1 MTGLLMPIRDAFYP
15 RLSQLA
21 AHSNE
26 ENQRLTRI
34 SALIEVGCGLI
45 LSIAAFAGAHVIV
58 RIVFGRTF
66 EPAVVL
72 VQILALHPF
81 ITSLSDA
88 IGFQSLLPAG
98 KEAIVTKALVAGGL
112 VNLACAFVLAPRF
125 LGKGM
130 AVSVVIAEAAVCG
143 ILVCIVARTT
153 RLFRRGTGAEADFD
167 GFPPALL
174 DVPRRI
180 NE

>member
-21 AHSNE
+21 VHSKA

-34 SALIEVGCGLI
+34 SALIEIGCGLI

-58 RIVFGRTF
+58 RIVFGSTF
-66 EPAVVL
+66 EPAVAL
-72 VQILALHPF
+72 LQILALHPL

-98 KEAIVTKALVAGGL
+98 KEVIVTKAILAGGL
-112 VNLACAFVLAPRF
+112 VNLAFAFVLAPRF

-130 AVSVVIAEAAVCG
+130 AVSVVLAEAAVCG

-153 RLFRRGTGAEADFD
+153 KLFRRGTGVEADFD
-167 GFPPALL
+167 GFAPGLL

>member
-1 MTGLLMPIRDAFYP
+1 MSPTWLLQGLERMA
-15 RLSQLA
+15 LA
-21 AHSNE
+21 AFLEVSSKVAALGAILRFVHSPSDE
-26 ENQRLTRI
+26 GKVLAFHRLAPVVTM
-34 SALIEVGCGLI
+34 LVGFWMTHRLLTLYLPSLI

-66 EPAVVL
+66 E
-72 VQILALHPF
+72 LALHPF
-81 ITSLSDA
+81 ITSLLDE
-88 IGFQSLLPAG
+88 IGSQSLLLAG
-98 KEAIVTKALVAGGL
+98 KEVIVTKAVVAGGL
-112 VNLACAFVLAPRF
+112 LNLAFAFVLAPRF

-130 AVSVVIAEAAVCG
+130 AVSVVLAEAA
-143 ILVCIVARTT
+143 
-153 RLFRRGTGAEADFD
+153 ADFD